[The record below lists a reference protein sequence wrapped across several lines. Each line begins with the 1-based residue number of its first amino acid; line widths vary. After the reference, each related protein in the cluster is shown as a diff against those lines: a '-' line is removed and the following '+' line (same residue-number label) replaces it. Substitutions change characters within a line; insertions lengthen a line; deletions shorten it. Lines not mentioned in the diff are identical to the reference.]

1 MEDKVIVITGA
12 SSGIGESAA
21 RLLRAQGANVV
32 VVGRSAKTAEVA
44 RELDSPYYLADF
56 TKLDDVRRL
65 AEELRRNFPRIDVLA
80 NNAGGVMSNR
90 RVLTVDGFEMTIQV
104 NYLAA
109 FLLTN
114 LLLETLIASRA
125 AVIATSSLAQRG
137 AGKLDPGDFTLA
149 DNYGQQG
156 AYGKAKLMD
165 VLFAKE
171 LNARYHSAGI
181 SAAAFHPGVVRTDFS
196 KEFGG
201 GWDFIYKSFIRHL
214 LISPRK
220 APTPWY
226 GWRPLNRTGIGSRVS
241 TTRRGNPSH
250 PAGRPRIRGSRTTFG
265 NRPRGHL
272 ASISPSC
279 DVVCC
284 SPRTGA

>member
-65 AEELRRNFPRIDVLA
+65 AEQLRRNFPRIDVLA

-214 LISPRK
+214 LISPQKGADTLVWLASSQPDRDWQPGQYYQKRK
-220 APTPWY
+220 PKP
-226 GWRPLNRTGIGSRVS
+226 PSRQAQDPRLANDLWES
-241 TTRRGNPSH
+241 TTRALGLDQPE
-250 PAGRPRIRGSRTTFG
+250 
-265 NRPRGHL
+265 L
-272 ASISPSC
+272 
-279 DVVCC
+279 
-284 SPRTGA
+284 